1 MIYFTSK
8 IIDIMKSVG
17 YNLSVGEIISR
28 HLLGMFIG
36 IIGGFLSYYVSP
48 VFLIVAA
55 ISPLLIL
62 TAILGW
68 CPVYQSLGIN
78 HASA

>member
-1 MIYFTSK
+1 
-8 IIDIMKSVG
+8 MKSVG
-17 YNLSVGEIISR
+17 YNLSFPEIISR

-48 VFLIVAA
+48 IFIVVAA
-55 ISPLLIL
+55 ISPVLIL

-68 CPVYQSLGIN
+68 CPIYQFLGIN
-78 HASA
+78 HANV